1 MQNAEASPVLKYC
14 NIVVSQRGLAEAD
27 GKKVVLFVPAA
38 EVDRIILK
46 FGKAEHRPLVSLL
59 IGLVFTLV
67 GVFGLIELIIATRS
81 WRFDI
86 GLMFLGV
93 IGLSLIFDS
102 IKQRYFFEVHK
113 SKGHCRLFFSKSAS
127 LSEIQNYC
135 AKIKE
140 AYPYE
145 MLEEL

>member
-1 MQNAEASPVLKYC
+1 MQNAETSPVLKYC

-27 GKKVVLFVPAA
+27 GKKAVLFVPAA

-46 FGKAEHRPLVSLL
+46 FGKAEHRPFVSLL
-59 IGLVFTLV
+59 IGMVFTLV

-113 SKGHCRLFFSKSAS
+113 SKGLCRLVFSKSAS
-127 LSEIQNYC
+127 LAEIQNYC

-140 AYPYE
+140 AYCYKIT
-145 MLEEL
+145 EEL